1 MITPG
6 AIEAAIRRVR
16 AGKERVELR
25 DAGDRCGGRLVF
37 IGRRIGQNSRF
48 EWYAVYHR
56 DNKRRMTKIGTYP
69 SLSIAAARATFRNDY
84 APAILAGA
92 EPANP
97 FSRAQ
102 HRKGPDASVRAL
114 FTAYVAHLKAAG
126 KTSWYEADR
135 ILLKRTNNAA
145 SALGADRL
153 ARSIET
159 ETIVS
164 YLAEMHA
171 RGAIGMA
178 HCSRAYIRSAF
189 SFGMKAE
196 YSYTRTD
203 AVEVRWMIKF
213 NPAAAIPTDP
223 LALNV
228 GDRFLEPAEFRLF
241 WEWLEAYKSISTSA
255 SALQLLMATG
265 QRVGEILGLTDDHYY
280 RAEQMLMW
288 PKTKN
293 GLPHSLPLPAIA
305 IPILDAVPRE
315 ESRFLFPHRSDPD
328 RSAISTTPQKICD
341 TYLRNYKGTK
351 RFTPRDLRR
360 TWKTLAGRAGLSKEM
375 RDRLQNHY
383 HQDDVSA
390 RHYDRYDYMPERR
403 AAMNKWDRYLRKLLN
418 GEFDSDRTPRAMTR
432 NGQASADARVV
443 V

>member
-1 MITPG
+1 MITLG
-6 AIEAAIRRVR
+6 KIDAAVKRVR
-16 AGKERVELR
+16 ASKKRIELR
-25 DAGDRCGGRLVF
+25 DVGERGGGRLVF
-37 IGRRIGQNSRF
+37 IGRSLRGSARF
-48 EWYAVYHR
+48 EWYAIYHR

-69 SLSIAAARATFRNDY
+69 ALSLADARTAYRNDY
-84 APAILAGA
+84 APTILAGA
-92 EPANP
+92 LPANP

-102 HRKGPDASVRAL
+102 HRKGPDISVRAL

-126 KTSWYEADR
+126 KTSWYHTER
-135 ILLKRTNNAA
+135 ILLKRANNAA
-145 SALGADRL
+145 AALGADRA

-178 HCSRAYIRSAF
+178 HCTRSYIRSAF

-196 YSYTRTD
+196 YSYTRTA
-203 AVEVRWMIKF
+203 AVDVRWKIKF
-213 NPAAAIPTDP
+213 NPAAAIPTDSK
-223 LALNV
+223 ALHV
-228 GDRFLEPAEFRLF
+228 GERFLEPIEFRLF
-241 WEWLEAYKSISTSA
+241 WEWLESYKSLSASA
-255 SALQLLMATG
+255 SALQLMMTTG

-293 GLPHSLPLPAIA
+293 GLPHSLPLPEIA
-305 IPILDAVPRE
+305 IQILNSVPRE
-315 ESRFLFPHRSDPD
+315 ESRFLFPHRSDPE

-341 TYLRNYKGTK
+341 AYLLKTDGE

-403 AAMNKWDRYLRKLLN
+403 AAMKTWNSYLVKLLS
-418 GEFDSDRTPRAMTR
+418 GEFDKDRAMSIGR
-432 NGQASADARVV
+432 DRSQANVLERAFI
-443 V
+443 